1 MGSMITPHSSEPRL
15 PLVHRIGVRLVF
27 SFAMLL
33 LAMMVLA
40 GFALARMHSAS
51 QELADSGREQLRIVA
66 LNAQIGREADSS
78 ARQLLHLLS
87 DAPRDARQ
95 VRSGILQANAQLR
108 QAVEALEK
116 LLPPGPQQ
124 EAFEAVR
131 ARMTEYLRASRDT
144 LDWFEAGE
152 LQRARATL
160 ADDTQDTLALLAAA
174 RDRFNLAQEEAA
186 GQAAAHT
193 QAMLRRDRN
202 VVLGLVLVALAA
214 GTLFSLRVV
223 RGIARPLKH
232 AERAARRIAAG
243 DYRGRVD
250 VTTQDEV
257 GRVSA
262 ALNTLADAV
271 GERELR
277 IHRLVNTDGLTGLA
291 QRPRFLAEGERVL
304 EAADRSGRQAAL
316 LCFDID
322 RLKTINA
329 LLGFDAGDAVICD
342 AALRLQAVIGAEGRL
357 ARVAG
362 GTFAALVPS
371 ADTDSAREMALAM
384 KREVEHQ
391 VRWQGEALDLSV
403 TTGLAMYPADA
414 RALEP
419 LLRHAEQALF
429 EAKRLHIGCAVY
441 APSLEAARQSQLSLL
456 SALAEAIEGGQLHQY
471 LQPKLALDGT
481 LRGAEALVRWR
492 HPQRG
497 WVPPGEFV
505 PFAERTGR
513 IGPLTDWMLAQA
525 VCTLARW
532 QREGLPLTLAVN
544 ISTHDLQDSG
554 LPGRVQ
560 ALLARHGVAPARLQL
575 ELTETGLMA
584 SGEDPVAVLQAL
596 CDTGVSL
603 AIDDF
608 GTGHSSL
615 AYLQRLPMHELKI
628 DRSFVTEVHADA
640 RRRELLKSIVH
651 LGHGLGLKVTGEG
664 VESAAELQALRHAGC
679 DLVQGY
685 HTGRPMDLAA
695 FEAWRRHRLLQADTA
710 GMCHAG

>member
-1 MGSMITPHSSEPRL
+1 MIDPDSSEPRL
-15 PLVHRIGVRLVF
+15 RLIHRIGVRLVGA
-27 SFAMLL
+27 FAVLL
-33 LAMMVLA
+33 LAMLVLA
-40 GFALARMHSAS
+40 GFALARMQAAS
-51 QELADSGREQLRIVA
+51 LELAELGRAQLRTVT

-78 ARQLLHLLS
+78 ARQLLQLLG
-87 DAPRDARQ
+87 DAPQQPAQ
-95 VRSGILQANAQLR
+95 VRAGILQANARLR
-108 QAVEALEK
+108 EAVESLGL
-116 LLPPGPQQ
+116 LLPPGPRQ

-144 LDWFEAGE
+144 LDWYETGD
-152 LQRARATL
+152 LVRARSTL

-174 RDRFNLAQEEAA
+174 RDRFNEAEEAAA
-186 GQAAAHT
+186 GQATAHT
-193 QAMLRRDRN
+193 QAMLRQDRHI
-202 VVLGLVLVALAA
+202 VLALVLAALAL
-214 GTLFSLRVV
+214 GTWFSLRVA
-223 RGIARPLKH
+223 RGIAGPLKH
-232 AERAARRIAAG
+232 AEQAARRIAAG
-243 DYRGRVD
+243 DYRGRVA

-291 QRPRFLAEGERVL
+291 QRPRFLAEGEAVL
-304 EAADRSGRQAAL
+304 EGAEQSGRQVAL

-342 AALRLQAVIGAEGRL
+342 AAERLQKVIGREGRL

-362 GTFAALVPS
+362 GTFAALVPTG
-371 ADTDSAREMALAM
+371 DTDSAREMALAM

-391 VRWQGEALDLSV
+391 VRWQGEALDLSL
-403 TTGLAMYPADA
+403 TTGLAMYPVDA

-513 IGPLTDWMLAQA
+513 IGPLTDWMLEQA
-525 VCTLARW
+525 VRTLARW
-532 QREGLPLTLAVN
+532 QREGLSLTIAVN
-544 ISTHDLQDSG
+544 ISAHDLQDTG
-554 LPGRVQ
+554 LPARVK
-560 ALLARHGVAPARLQL
+560 AMLARHGVTPDRLQL
-575 ELTETGLMA
+575 ELTETGLMD
-584 SGEDPVAVLQAL
+584 SVQDPVAVLHAL
-596 CDTGVSL
+596 CETGVGL

-640 RRRELLKSIVH
+640 RRRELLQSIVH

-664 VESAAELQALRHAGC
+664 VETAAELQALRQAGC

-695 FEAWRRHRLLQADTA
+695 FETWRRQRSLTA
-710 GMCHAG
+710 SVSGMCHAS

>member
-1 MGSMITPHSSEPRL
+1 MGSMIASTTTEPPL
-15 PLVHRIGVRLVF
+15 PFVHRIGVRLVGAF
-27 SFAMLL
+27 AVLLMAMLL
-33 LAMMVLA
+33 LAGL
-40 GFALARMHSAS
+40 ALARMHAAS
-51 QELADSGREQLRIVA
+51 EALAELSREQLRVVA
-66 LNAQIGREADSS
+66 LTAQIGREADSS
-78 ARQLLHLLS
+78 TRQMLQLVNDTSQDEARLRAGIAAS
-87 DAPRDARQ
+87 NAR
-95 VRSGILQANAQLR
+95 LR
-108 QAVEALEK
+108 QAVEALEV
-116 LLPPGPQQ
+116 LLPPGPRQ
-124 EAFEAVR
+124 EAFEEVR
-131 ARMTEYLRASRDT
+131 ARLTEYLRASRDT
-144 LDWFEAGE
+144 LDWFEAGAVAY
-152 LQRARATL
+152 ARRTL
-160 ADDTQDTLALLAAA
+160 AEDTQDTLDLLAVA
-174 RDRFNLAQEEAA
+174 RDHFNEAEEAA
-186 GQAAAHT
+186 ANLATAQT
-193 QAMLRRDRN
+193 QARLRRDRLLLLALVSLAL
-202 VVLGLVLVALAA
+202 VV
-214 GTLFSLRVV
+214 GTLFSLRVA
-223 RGIARPLKH
+223 RGIAQPLKH

-243 DYRGRVD
+243 DYRSRVA

-262 ALNTLADAV
+262 ALNTLAEAV
-271 GERELR
+271 SERELR
-277 IHRLVNTDGLTGLA
+277 IHRLVNTDSLTGLA
-291 QRPRFLAEGERVL
+291 QRPRFLAEGEALLAGAER
-304 EAADRSGRQAAL
+304 AGRQVTL

-329 LLGFDAGDAVICD
+329 LLGFDAGDAVICV
-342 AALRLQAVIGAEGRL
+342 AAERLQTVIGAEGRL

-362 GTFAALVPS
+362 GTFAALVPTS
-371 ADTDSAREMALAM
+371 DTDSAREMALAM

-391 VRWQGEALDLSV
+391 VRWQGESLDLSI

-414 RALEP
+414 PALEP

-441 APSLEAARQSQLSLL
+441 APSLEASRQSQLSLL

-471 LQPKLALDGT
+471 LQPKFSLDGT

-513 IGPLTDWMLAQA
+513 IGPLTDWMLEQA
-525 VCTLARW
+525 VRTLARW
-532 QREGLPLTLAVN
+532 QREGLSLTIAVN
-544 ISTHDLQDSG
+544 ISTHDLQDAG
-554 LPGRVQ
+554 LPARVS
-560 ALLARHGVAPARLQL
+560 ALLQRHGVAPARLQL
-575 ELTETGLMA
+575 ELTETGLMD
-584 SGEDPVAVLQAL
+584 SSQDPVTVLHAL
-596 CDTGVSL
+596 CDTGVGL

-640 RRRELLKSIVH
+640 RRRELLQSIVH

-664 VESAAELQALRHAGC
+664 VETAAELQALRQAGC

-695 FEAWRRHRLLQADTA
+695 FETWREQRTLPAA
-710 GMCHAG
+710 SGMCHAS